1 MDKTTIYE
9 TTQPGK
15 SWLSLSIEQQKS
27 LVAQISKLTG
37 LPFVAIEKDWWVC
50 KCLKALI
57 SSSIKDHLVFKGGTS
72 LSKSWTVIERFSED
86 IDISID
92 RKFFGFEGEL
102 SKSQIRSLRRKS
114 YQYIS
119 TSLLNELNDIFNKMG
134 FSQLIKL
141 NSKVVIES
149 DKDPHILE
157 LYYQSIYDTNE
168 YLHQK
173 VIIEIGSRSLKEPFE
188 NRIISSEISK
198 KLNIFKLHED
208 SILVPSVHPVRTF
221 WEKVFLLHEE
231 FSLPVNKIR
240 VERLSRHLYDLD
252 KLSKTQFF
260 EMALSQ
266 SELFKHIANHR
277 SMFYRISGVDYQKHI
292 PSFIT
297 ILPPLSIISEYEKD
311 YKLMQEFMI
320 YGQSL
325 SFPQLIQSIKEIQN
339 RINHMDF

>member
-50 KCLKALI
+50 QCLKALI

-114 YQYIS
+114 YHYIS

-134 FSQLIKL
+134 FSQLINL

-157 LYYQSIYDTNE
+157 LYYQSIY
-168 YLHQK
+168 
-173 VIIEIGSRSLKEPFE
+173 
-188 NRIISSEISK
+188 
-198 KLNIFKLHED
+198 
-208 SILVPSVHPVRTF
+208 
-221 WEKVFLLHEE
+221 
-231 FSLPVNKIR
+231 
-240 VERLSRHLYDLD
+240 
-252 KLSKTQFF
+252 
-260 EMALSQ
+260 A
-266 SELFKHIANHR
+266 
-277 SMFYRISGVDYQKHI
+277 
-292 PSFIT
+292 
-297 ILPPLSIISEYEKD
+297 
-311 YKLMQEFMI
+311 
-320 YGQSL
+320 
-325 SFPQLIQSIKEIQN
+325 IK
-339 RINHMDF
+339 F